1 MSDQT
6 ATAHVPPDDPDRQL
20 TVVDPDD
27 RGLQHV
33 GVVSDTYT
41 VLITA
46 EQTAGR
52 YAMLDML
59 IPPGGGPPP
68 HRHDFEEQFH
78 LLDGEIELTFRGEKV
93 TVRAGQTVN
102 VPARA
107 PHQFTNAADRTAR
120 MLCIV
125 SPPGLEQ
132 YFADFGEKLPSR
144 TSKAPMLGEEEL
156 ATRIADAAPLAA
168 RFHIEN
174 LPPDTEEET

>member
-6 ATAHVPPDDPDRQL
+6 ATARVPPDD
-20 TVVDPDD
+20 
-27 RGLQHV
+27 
-33 GVVSDTYT
+33 
-41 VLITA
+41 LITA

-68 HRHDFEEQFH
+68 DRHDFEEQFH

-107 PHQFTNAADRTAR
+107 PHHFANAADRTAR
-120 MLCIV
+120 IV

-132 YFADFGEKLPSR
+132 YFADFGEELPSR
-144 TSKAPMLGEEEL
+144 TSAATVLGEQEL
-156 ATRIADAAPLAA
+156 AARIAAAAPLAA
-168 RFHIEN
+168 RFGIEN
-174 LPPDTEEET
+174 LLPETGEGR